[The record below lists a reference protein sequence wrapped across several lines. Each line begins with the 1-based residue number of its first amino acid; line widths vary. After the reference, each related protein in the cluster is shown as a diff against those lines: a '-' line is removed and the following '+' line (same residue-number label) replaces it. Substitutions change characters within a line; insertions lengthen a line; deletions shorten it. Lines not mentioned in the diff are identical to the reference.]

1 VYCFDRKLLTKYSIS
16 NIWKPVKVVITLLFY
31 FLYIPTPPTPPPPPK
46 KKYTTTYPDIQN
58 CTLFSSKS
66 IQINYLSEQLL
77 IIQKFFCGEPETV
90 VAIRFFSAVLFQPR
104 SNNMP
109 LTEER
114 PIDQQESEEISGVYQ
129 GMCSSNIEATKQMNA
144 LDPMDM
150 HHAPTRPC
158 RCPCP

>member
-1 VYCFDRKLLTKYSIS
+1 METCKGS
-16 NIWKPVKVVITLLFY
+16 NHTTLLLP
-31 FLYIPTPPTPPPPPK
+31 LYPHPTHPTPTPQKNTQP
-46 KKYTTTYPDIQN
+46 
-58 CTLFSSKS
+58 L
-66 IQINYLSEQLL
+66 IQIYRIAHSFHPKVYKLTIYLNNYLLS
-77 IIQKFFCGEPETV
+77 KNSFAETV

-114 PIDQQESEEISGVYQ
+114 PIDQQDSEEISGVYQ

-150 HHAPTRPC
+150 DHAPTRPC